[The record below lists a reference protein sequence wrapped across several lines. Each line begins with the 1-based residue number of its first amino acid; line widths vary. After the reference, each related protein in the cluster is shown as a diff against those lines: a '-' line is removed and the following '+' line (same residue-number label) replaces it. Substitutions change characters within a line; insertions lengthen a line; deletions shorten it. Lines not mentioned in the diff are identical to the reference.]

1 MVGIQRMR
9 IAAWLAP
16 AFLLALV
23 AVFILAPW
31 SPMDKLQGVCFG
43 I

>member
-1 MVGIQRMR
+1 MVGIQRLK
-9 IAAWLAP
+9 IAAWIAP

-23 AVFILAPW
+23 AVFVVAPW
-31 SPMDKLQGVCFG
+31 SMTDKLQSICFG